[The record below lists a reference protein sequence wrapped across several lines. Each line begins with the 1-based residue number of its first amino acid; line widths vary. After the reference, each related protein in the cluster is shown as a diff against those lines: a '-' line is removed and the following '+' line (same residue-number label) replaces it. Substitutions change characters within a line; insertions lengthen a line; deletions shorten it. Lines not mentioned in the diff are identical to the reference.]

1 MNLSEREQI
10 QGRILDAME
19 QLQSALV
26 EHKAAAVAHATADHA
41 YRQAQARAWLSLK
54 TDGSE
59 KRTEAHFKALVDQA
73 CSDEMHKC
81 RLAEANHEAAKELVR
96 ALQTQISAGQS
107 ILSAERAEA
116 NAIHFGQTRGA

>member
-1 MNLSEREQI
+1 MSDREQI

-19 QLQSALV
+19 QLQSALT

-54 TDGSE
+54 AEGGE
-59 KRTEAHFKALVDQA
+59 KRTEAHFKAMVDQM
-73 CSDEMHKC
+73 CDREMLGC

-116 NAIHFGQTRGA
+116 NAIHYGQTRGA